1 MTDPF
6 LGEIR
11 IAAFNFAPRGWA
23 LCNGQLLPLSQNP
36 ALFALLGTQFGG
48 DGRTTFG
55 LPDLRGR
62 IPVGFSANNPLG
74 ASFGEA
80 SHLLTVNELPP
91 HTHAGS
97 VAPSATV
104 TTPTGTSY
112 LAQPGKAA
120 YAASPS
126 TTLSA
131 GTVAPVG
138 QYQPH
143 ENMAPY
149 TVVSYII
156 ALAGIFPSRS

>member
-1 MTDPF
+1 MTEPF

-11 IAAFNFAPRGWA
+11 IAAFNFPPKGWA
-23 LCNGQLLPLSQNP
+23 FCNGQILPISQNQ
-36 ALFALLGTQFGG
+36 ALFSLFGTQFGG
-48 DGRTTFG
+48 DGRSTFA

-62 IPVGFSANNPLG
+62 IPVGFSSNRPIGQQLG
-74 ASFGEA
+74 EE
-80 SHLLTVNELPP
+80 SHMLTVSELPQ
-91 HTHAGS
+91 HTHAAF
-97 VAPSATV
+97 VASAATV
-104 TTPTGTSY
+104 TTPTSTSY

-120 YAASPS
+120 YAASAS
-126 TTLSA
+126 TAMSA

-156 ALAGIFPSRS
+156 ALAGIFPSQN